1 MNSPKLLMFLAAAA
15 LAGCTTTEPDEEAVV
30 KKAQEVTPIH
40 IHSLPPGCFVE
51 LNNEFMGVT
60 PVTIRVPSS
69 EGKWTGSM
77 YQLNRLRVSMPRGG
91 GYEEKRWYGYD
102 PIPQRVVFRIR
113 GAEHYYHAN
122 RPKRPEKPTVQ
133 VQ

>member
-1 MNSPKLLMFLAAAA
+1 MKAAPTILALAAAA
-15 LAGCTTTEPDEEAVV
+15 LAACATPDSAPEPEVRE
-30 KKAQEVTPIH
+30 AQEVTPIH

-60 PVTIRVPSS
+60 PVTIRVPSN
-69 EGKWTGSM
+69 EGKWTGTM
-77 YQLNRLRVSMPRGG
+77 GKLHRLRVSMPRGG

-102 PIPQRVVFRIR
+102 PIPQRVVFRIP
-113 GAEHYYHAN
+113 GVEHYYHAN

-133 VQ
+133 VR